1 MNNKCAEANEVKTQ
15 NIFMSKIALTP
26 KGSISAT
33 SQEVKDFG
41 AKPEGVGFFSYWHLH
56 QYIIIILILSCQSA
70 FADYPTE
77 GKASYYTIKSCL
89 KEGNSGI
96 CANNEPLND
105 SALTCAMFSHYY
117 IGKKFKVTN
126 IENGKSVICL
136 VTDYG
141 PSAKLFYEKGIIID
155 LTEKAFSQIADL
167 KLGIIQVKIT
177 QVK

>member
-1 MNNKCAEANEVKTQ
+1 MNNKCAEANDVKTQ

-70 FADYPTE
+70 FAEPVYLKASWYSIESLKREGTYEYSKGIMAD
-77 GKASYYTIKSCL
+77 GKAFD
-89 KEGNSGI
+89 E
-96 CANNEPLND
+96 NN
-105 SALTCAMFSHYY
+105 LTCACRIYPLGTLLR
-117 IGKKFKVTN
+117 ITN
-126 IENGKSVICL
+126 ISNGKSVQAK
-136 VTDYG
+136 VTDRIG
-141 PSAKLFYEKGIIID
+141 KRFAKTRID
-155 LTEKAFSQIADL
+155 LSKRAFLELADL
-167 KLGIIQVKIT
+167 STGIIQVKIT